1 MATLKKYNLQGQE
14 VGSFEV
20 SDALSTA
27 DVNSQLVKDYIVA
40 IRANARQWSASTK
53 TRAEVKHTTKKCQ
66 KQKGTGNARHGSLV
80 AAQYRGG
87 GIVFGPKPKFDQH
100 VKINKKEKRAAIAA
114 LIASKIQSGR
124 ITLIDDIS
132 MDAPKTKT
140 VVAFMK
146 EREIRGR
153 TLFIA
158 EGATQEFRVGD
169 EMKSVSVRTTGH
181 SNFAR
186 SARNLPKTSFS
197 LARNVNGYELMCAS
211 DLVMT
216 ERALQEIQEWLC

>member
-1 MATLKKYNLQGQE
+1 MTTLKKYNLQGKE
-14 VGSFEV
+14 VGVVDVPE
-20 SDALSTA
+20 ALSEA

-80 AAQYRGG
+80 APQYRGG
-87 GIVFGPKPKFDQH
+87 GVVFGPRPKFDQH
-100 VKINKKEKRAAIAA
+100 VKINKKQKKAAIRA
-114 LIASKIQSGR
+114 LLATKIQSGR
-124 ITLIDDIS
+124 ITLVDDIN

-140 VVAFMK
+140 IVSFMK
-146 EREIRGR
+146 ERDIKGR

-158 EGATQEFRVGD
+158 EGAAQEFRIGD

-181 SNFAR
+181 TNFAR
-186 SARNLPKTSFS
+186 STRNLPKTTFS
-197 LARNVNGYELMCAS
+197 LAKNINGYELMVAS